1 MTEKNVL
8 KSILLPLLE
17 TEYNIP
23 KNLNEKN
30 LYEIRK
36 YILSTK
42 TAAANNNNNKQCY
55 TCQKYNKNLKLRQI
69 QNNSRLSDEIIF
81 CQFICDECFHLQVSR
96 FGKI

>member
-1 MTEKNVL
+1 MTEKNNIL

-17 TEYNIP
+17 KEYNIP
-23 KNLNEKN
+23 KEKKN

-36 YILSTK
+36 YILSTTK
-42 TAAANNNNNKQCY
+42 TTTAAKQCCY
-55 TCQKYNKNLKLRQI
+55 TCQKYSTNLKLRQI

-96 FGKI
+96 